1 MIKVSSY
8 ICFIRSSLLYE
19 SNKGV
24 SNLNKSI
31 SLKEIYILQHPAKIS
46 LMQWLPQKVNQNSKF
61 LILIDILLI
70 LIK

>member
-8 ICFIRSSLLYE
+8 ICFSISSLLYE

-31 SLKEIYILQHPAKIS
+31 SLKEIYVLKYPENNCSLLWFTPNLNSILNS
-46 LMQWLPQKVNQNSKF
+46 LH
-61 LILIDILLI
+61 
-70 LIK
+70 